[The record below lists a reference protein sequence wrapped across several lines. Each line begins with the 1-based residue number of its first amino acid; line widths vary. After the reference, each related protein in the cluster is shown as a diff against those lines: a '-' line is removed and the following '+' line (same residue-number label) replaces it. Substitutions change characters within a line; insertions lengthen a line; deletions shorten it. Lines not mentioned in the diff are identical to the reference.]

1 MDKLGKL
8 SITSTLIAVARK
20 SLIKRTLFYFVNIK
34 DNTLDISWLVFKAL
48 NLSMRNEMNN
58 EIKAYLADSELLLNA
73 VGEGIY
79 GLDAQGRA
87 IFINPAAE
95 AMTGWS
101 SAELLGK
108 NIHQFHH
115 HSYSNGEAY
124 PACDCKIFNTAIDG
138 VSRQVSGEVFWRKD
152 GSSFPVEYT
161 TQAVYKNKEII
172 GAVAVFRDVSQQQQI
187 ELALRSALEN
197 VQSLT
202 EQLKAENTYLQ
213 NELAQEWSSAGLVGK
228 SKVVTKMLSQVELVA
243 QTDSTVLIL
252 GENGTG
258 KELVARNIHALS
270 QRKNST
276 MVKVNCAA
284 FTPSLLE
291 SELFGH
297 EKGAFTG
304 ATERRKGR
312 FELANGGTLFLD
324 EIGELTMEA
333 QGKLLRVLQEQEFER
348 VGGSET
354 LAVDIRI
361 IAATN
366 RDLSAMVTSGEFRI
380 DLFYRLNVFP
390 VTVPP
395 LRDRQEDIPLLS
407 QAIITTLNKKL
418 GKSITAISNK
428 SLTKL
433 MQYQWP
439 GNIRELQNLLE
450 REMILTKSSI
460 LNFNFKSSAKPLAAV
475 EYETLAQAEHKH
487 ITNVLKACKWRI
499 GGDLGAAKQLD
510 LPESTLRS
518 RMKKL
523 KIVRPN

>member
-1 MDKLGKL
+1 M
-8 SITSTLIAVARK
+8 T
-20 SLIKRTLFYFVNIK
+20 
-34 DNTLDISWLVFKAL
+34 
-48 NLSMRNEMNN
+48 NEMNS

-115 HSYSNGEAY
+115 HSYSNGESY

-138 VSRQVSGEVFWRKD
+138 ISRQVSGEVFWRKD

-161 TQAVYKNKEII
+161 TQAVYKNNHLI

-213 NELAQEWSSAGLVGK
+213 NELAQEWSTAGLVGK
-228 SKVVTKMLSQVELVA
+228 SAIVRQMLSQVELVA

-304 ATERRKGR
+304 AVERRKGR

-324 EIGELTMEA
+324 EIGELSMEA

-354 LAVDIRI
+354 IKVNIRI

-366 RDLSAMVTSGEFRI
+366 RDLSTMIANGTFRI

-395 LRDRQEDIPLLS
+395 LRERQEDIPLLS
-407 QAIITTLNKKL
+407 QAIIATLNTKL
-418 GKSITAISNK
+418 GKSISAISNR
-428 SLTKL
+428 SLTQL

-439 GNIRELQNLLE
+439 GNIRELQNVLE
-450 REMILTKSSI
+450 REMILSSTSI
-460 LNFNFKSSAKPLAAV
+460 LNFNFKSSAKAVAPKLA
-475 EYETLAQAEHKH
+475 ETLVQVEARH
-487 ITNVLKACKWRI
+487 ILTTLKACKWRI
-499 GGDLGAAKQLD
+499 GGDMGAAKQLG

-523 KIVRPN
+523 QISRPS

>member
-1 MDKLGKL
+1 MDK
-8 SITSTLIAVARK
+8 
-20 SLIKRTLFYFVNIK
+20 
-34 DNTLDISWLVFKAL
+34 
-48 NLSMRNEMNN
+48 

-79 GLDAQGRA
+79 GLDTQGRA
-87 IFINPAAE
+87 IFVNPAAE

-101 SAELLGK
+101 CEELLGK
-108 NIHQFHH
+108 NIHQYHH
-115 HSYSNGEAY
+115 HSFSDGAPY
-124 PACDCKIFNTAIDG
+124 PACDCKIFNTALDG
-138 VSRQVSGEVFWRKD
+138 ISRQVTGEVFWRKD

-161 TQAVYKNKEII
+161 TRAVYKKDKII
-172 GAVAVFRDVSQQQQI
+172 GSVAVFRDVSQQQQV
-187 ELALRSALEN
+187 ELALRAALEN

-202 EQLKAENTYLQ
+202 EQLQAENTYLQ
-213 NELAQEWSSAGLVGK
+213 NELAQEWSSAGLVGN
-228 SKVVTKMLSQVELVA
+228 SAIITKMLSQVELVA

-312 FELANGGTLFLD
+312 FELANDGTLFLD
-324 EIGELTMEA
+324 EIGELSLEA

-354 LAVDIRI
+354 VKVNIRI

-366 RDLSAMVTSGEFRI
+366 RDLSAMVASGTFRI

-395 LRDRQEDIPLLS
+395 LRDRKEDIALLS
-407 QAIITTLNKKL
+407 QVIISTLNKKL
-418 GKSITAISNK
+418 GKNISAISNR

-450 REMILTKSSI
+450 REIILAKSTI
-460 LNFNFKSSAKPLAAV
+460 LNFDFKTTSKDLVPSTV
-475 EYETLAQAEHKH
+475 ETLVQVEARH
-487 ITNVLKACKWRI
+487 ILSVLKSCKWRI
-499 GGDLGAAKQLD
+499 GGGLGAAQQLG

-523 KIVRPN
+523 QINRPN

>member
-1 MDKLGKL
+1 MDK
-8 SITSTLIAVARK
+8 
-20 SLIKRTLFYFVNIK
+20 
-34 DNTLDISWLVFKAL
+34 
-48 NLSMRNEMNN
+48 

-79 GLDAQGRA
+79 GLDTQGRA

-101 SAELLGK
+101 YAELLGQ

-115 HSYSNGEAY
+115 HSYSNGEPY
-124 PACDCKIFNTAIDG
+124 PACECKIFNTALDG

-152 GSSFPVEYT
+152 GSNFPVEYT
-161 TQAVYKNKEII
+161 TRAVYKNNHII

-197 VQSLT
+197 IQLLT
-202 EQLKAENTYLQ
+202 EQLQAENTYLQ
-213 NELAQEWSSAGLVGK
+213 NELAQEWSSAGLVGR
-228 SKVVTKMLSQVELVA
+228 SPIVTKMLSQVELVA

-284 FTPSLLE
+284 FVPSLLE

-324 EIGELTMEA
+324 EIGELSMAA

-354 LAVDIRI
+354 VKVNIRV

-366 RDLSAMVTSGEFRI
+366 RDLSAMIIQGTFRI
-380 DLFYRLNVFP
+380 DLYYRLNVFP

-395 LRDRQEDIPLLS
+395 LRDREEDIPLLS
-407 QAIITTLNKKL
+407 QAIISTLNKTL
-418 GKSITAISNK
+418 GKNISAISNR
-428 SLTKL
+428 SLTQL

-439 GNIRELQNLLE
+439 GNIRELENVLE
-450 REMILTKSSI
+450 REMILTKSAI
-460 LNFNFKSSAKPLAAV
+460 LNFNFKISTKPLTLPV
-475 EYETLAQAEHKH
+475 IETLAQVEARY
-487 ITNVLKACKWRI
+487 ILSVLKACKWRI
-499 GGDLGAAKQLD
+499 GGEIGAAKQLG

-518 RMKKL
+518 RMSKL

>member
-1 MDKLGKL
+1 MALFLRVKLL
-8 SITSTLIAVARK
+8 MT
-20 SLIKRTLFYFVNIK
+20 
-34 DNTLDISWLVFKAL
+34 
-48 NLSMRNEMNN
+48 N

-95 AMTGWS
+95 AMTGWT

-115 HSYSNGEAY
+115 HSYSNGEPY
-124 PACDCKIFNTAIDG
+124 PACDCKIFNTAVDG
-138 VSRQVSGEVFWRKD
+138 ISRQVTGEVFWRKD
-152 GSSFPVEYT
+152 GSNFPVEYT
-161 TQAVYKNKEII
+161 TQAVYKNNHLI

-228 SKVVTKMLSQVELVA
+228 SAIVRQMLSQVELVA

-304 ATERRKGR
+304 AMERRKGR
-312 FELANGGTLFLD
+312 FELANDGTLFLD
-324 EIGELTMEA
+324 EIGELSMEA

-354 LAVDIRI
+354 IKVNIRI

-366 RDLSAMVTSGEFRI
+366 RDLSAMIASSTFRI

-395 LRDRQEDIPLLS
+395 LRERQEDIPLLS
-407 QAIITTLNKKL
+407 QAIISTLNTKL
-418 GKSITAISNK
+418 GKNISAISNR
-428 SLTKL
+428 SLTQL
-433 MQYQWP
+433 MHYQWP
-439 GNIRELQNLLE
+439 GNIRELQNVLE
-450 REMILTKSSI
+450 REMILTSASI
-460 LNFNFKSSAKPLAAV
+460 LNFNFKNNVKAV
-475 EYETLAQAEHKH
+475 VPKLVETLVQVEAQH
-487 ITNVLKACKWRI
+487 ILTTLKACKWRI
-499 GGDLGAAKQLD
+499 GGEMGAAKQLG

-523 KIVRPN
+523 HISRPN

>member
-1 MDKLGKL
+1 
-8 SITSTLIAVARK
+8 
-20 SLIKRTLFYFVNIK
+20 
-34 DNTLDISWLVFKAL
+34 
-48 NLSMRNEMNN
+48 MNK

-95 AMTGWS
+95 VMTGWS
-101 SAELLGK
+101 SVELLGK

-115 HSYSNGEAY
+115 HSYSNGETY

-138 VSRQVSGEVFWRKD
+138 ISRQVSGEVFWRKD

-161 TQAVYKNKEII
+161 TQAVFKNEVII

-187 ELALRSALEN
+187 ELALRRALED

-213 NELAQEWSSAGLVGK
+213 NELAQEWSTAGLVGQ
-228 SKVVTKMLSQVELVA
+228 SDVVTEMLSQVELVA

-276 MVKVNCAA
+276 LVKVNCAA

-297 EKGAFTG
+297 EKGSFTG

-324 EIGELTMEA
+324 EIGELPLEA

-354 LAVDIRI
+354 IAVDIRI

-366 RDLSAMVTSGEFRI
+366 RDLSAMVTSGAFRI

-395 LRDRQEDIPLLS
+395 LRERQEDIPLLS

-418 GKSITAISNK
+418 GKSITAISNR
-428 SLTKL
+428 SLTRL

-450 REMILTKSSI
+450 REIILAKSSI
-460 LNFNFKSSAKPLAAV
+460 LNFNFKSSAKPIESI
-475 EYETLAQAEHKH
+475 EYETLAQAERKH
-487 ITNVLKACKWRI
+487 ITSVLKARKWRI

-523 KIVRPN
+523 KIYRPN